1 MPQNKESSEP
11 KANHNISSR
20 LASDSL
26 GLAKLRPSAH
36 VLGQTQQGCH
46 QDPPPAHLFLP
57 MVAYPDNFAGRQRK
71 LTTKCWVGCGVW
83 PADPLLIVSQTPP
96 KEACI
101 LKEAFPLPRR
111 SALQLVLVPVVEPS
125 SESAVAS
132 TDARR
137 CACARPIFAPTVRR
151 GISGQA

>member
-20 LASDSL
+20 LAERLVRSGEAQAFGPCAWPNSTRLPSGSTTSASL
-26 GLAKLRPSAH
+26 SPHG
-36 VLGQTQQGCH
+36 
-46 QDPPPAHLFLP
+46 
-57 MVAYPDNFAGRQRK
+57 AYPDNFAGRQRK

-111 SALQLVLVPVVEPS
+111 SALQLVLVPLVEPS